1 MCYEIDN
8 AVKSGTADESKI
20 SCNIVQ
26 DNDDIYPVKEEPD
39 EIWIMSNNSK
49 VSSTIAQNIVILCIF
64 K

>member
-39 EIWIMSNNSK
+39 EI
-49 VSSTIAQNIVILCIF
+49 
-64 K
+64 